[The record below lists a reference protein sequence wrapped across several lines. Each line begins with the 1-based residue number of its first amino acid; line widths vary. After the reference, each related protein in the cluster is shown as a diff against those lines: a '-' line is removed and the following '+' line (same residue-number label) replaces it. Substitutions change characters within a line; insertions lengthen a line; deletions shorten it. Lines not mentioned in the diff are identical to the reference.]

1 MAESELLG
9 APVLLV
15 GLLALLLSPLG
26 PAAVAG
32 AALLMAGWV
41 LLPGDALLVSNCV
54 RAGANAV
61 RREDVAGPAGSVLLG
76 LPPSCLSIGRST
88 LTCSKRLPDPAG
100 RGSLALS
107 VPADRELLLRPCYKT
122 LWFRTRPSAAC
133 CPNTCR
139 FHLAERFRLLL
150 VIDIRSEAL
159 LTV

>member
-1 MAESELLG
+1 M
-9 APVLLV
+9 LLV

-100 RGSLALS
+100 RGESCCCHLGPLALS
-107 VPADRELLLRPCYKT
+107 VPAERELLLRPCYKT
-122 LWFRTRPSAAC
+122 LWFRTRLSAAC
-133 CPNTCR
+133 LPNTCR
-139 FHLAERFRLLL
+139 FYQAERFR
-150 VIDIRSEAL
+150 VINIRSEAL
-159 LTV
+159 LRV